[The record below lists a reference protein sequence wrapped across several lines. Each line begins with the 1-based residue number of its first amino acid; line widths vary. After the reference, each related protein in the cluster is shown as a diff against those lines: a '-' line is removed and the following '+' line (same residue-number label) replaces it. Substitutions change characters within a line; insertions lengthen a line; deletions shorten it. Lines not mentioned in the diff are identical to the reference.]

1 MASQQL
7 GFATTVPELRARIPY
22 HRRMKNMSQPR
33 RAPGLRS
40 QTVPTIRNR
49 NRIPVEA
56 ALADLGWPPVD
67 RAFIEQALS
76 TAPTQTLRVVDSGN
90 DAAFARLRRA
100 RSGPRGP

>member
-1 MASQQL
+1 VASQQL

-49 NRIPVEA
+49 IPVEA
-56 ALADLGWPPVD
+56 AVADLGWPLVN